1 MSIDGRLRQGL
12 ERSASGGTRDLVD
25 NLPEALAR
33 GRRRR
38 RVMVAGRATALVAGL
53 AIVAVGGPRLVDV
66 LRTDQPA
73 GPTPSPSVA
82 APDFSSIAGTYTV
95 ELTNGDATVAANHMA
110 GTWTIELGRDGTM
123 QLSIPAG
130 FTREGQAPVGNAFTL
145 AASQFRTN
153 LFYND
158 FCHSIGVYRWGLRGT
173 RLTFSPLIE
182 DCPVRQAIFASQHWV
197 ART

>member
-1 MSIDGRLRQGL
+1 
-12 ERSASGGTRDLVD
+12 
-25 NLPEALAR
+25 
-33 GRRRR
+33 
-38 RVMVAGRATALVAGL
+38 MVAGRATALAVGL
-53 AIVAVGGPRLVDV
+53 AIVAVVGPRLVGV

-73 GPTPSPSVA
+73 GPTPSQSA
-82 APDFSSIAGTYTV
+82 APPDFSSIAGTYTV
-95 ELTNGDATVAANHMA
+95 ELTDADATVAANHMA
-110 GTWTIELGRDGTM
+110 GTWTIELGADGTM

-130 FTREGQAPVGNAFTL
+130 FTREGQDPAGNAFTL

-182 DCPVRQAIFASQHWV
+182 DCPVRQAIFASQRWV